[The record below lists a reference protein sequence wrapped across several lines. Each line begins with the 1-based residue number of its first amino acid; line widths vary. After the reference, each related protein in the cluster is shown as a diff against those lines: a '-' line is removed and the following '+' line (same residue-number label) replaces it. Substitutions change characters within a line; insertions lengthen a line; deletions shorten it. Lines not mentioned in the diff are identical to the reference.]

1 MGKINE
7 YCAGIDVGKRFLL
20 CCALTGAAQEEPRS
34 QTRRFDATVQD
45 LVHLRDWLSSKSIT
59 HVVMESTGSYW
70 VPILNILEG
79 HFIIVLANPEEVK
92 NRKGHKT
99 DRKDAEHLAD
109 LLRHDHIRASY
120 IPPKPIRDLRD
131 LTRRR
136 LQLTQDASREHNRI
150 EKLLEHVNVK
160 IGNVL
165 SDVFGVSGKSM
176 LLALL
181 DGNMSAERIAQLALG
196 QAKQKI
202 TQLTEALEGH
212 CMRDHERFLIRSSLR
227 HLACLQEE
235 TEEMDAEILR
245 RMQIPSFR
253 EAFLLLQTIPGI
265 GQLAAASILAETG
278 TDLSTFPT
286 ADEDGKLGGALPGK
300 SGERRNKKGEPDYE
314 GQPLLTLHPGP
325 VCLGCH

>member
-7 YCAGIDVGKRFLL
+7 HCAGIDVGKRFLL
-20 CCALTGAAQEEPRS
+20 CCALTGAAQEEPQS
-34 QTRRFDATVQD
+34 QTRRFDATVKD
-45 LVHLRDWLSSKSIT
+45 LVHLREWLSSQSIT

-70 VPILNILEG
+70 VPIFNILEG

-99 DRKDAEHLAD
+99 DRRDAEHLAD

-136 LQLTQDASREHNRI
+136 LQLTQDASRERNRI

-165 SDVFGVSGKSM
+165 SDVFGVSGKNM

-181 DGNMSAERIAQLALG
+181 
-196 QAKQKI
+196 
-202 TQLTEALEGH
+202 EGRH
-212 CMRDHERFLIRSSLR
+212 VSRTDRS
-227 HLACLQEE
+227 
-235 TEEMDAEILR
+235 
-245 RMQIPSFR
+245 
-253 EAFLLLQTIPGI
+253 
-265 GQLAAASILAETG
+265 TG
-278 TDLSTFPT
+278 TRTSQTKDR
-286 ADEDGKLGGALPGK
+286 AVDGS
-300 SGERRNKKGEPDYE
+300 SGR
-314 GQPLLTLHPGP
+314 TLHA
-325 VCLGCH
+325 